1 MRGATGGGEERV
13 RMGER
18 GKGEGELNKSEMII
32 IRGQLSLEIIFN

>member
-13 RMGER
+13 RMGEG
-18 GKGEGELNKSEMII
+18 GKGVGELNSYEMLM

>member
-13 RMGER
+13 RMGEG
-18 GKGEGELNKSEMII
+18 GKGGELNKSEMIM